1 MYLNPVCFKD
11 GSYPA
16 LQSTPGYGLLI
27 FPDKY
32 IPVFHPSD
40 KRAAGF
46 VTITDDGTSV
56 TSCVWNEEAY
66 QKWCSENPEPD
77 YLAEAKANKEA
88 EISSA
93 CNATIVSGVD
103 VQTTKGTE
111 HFDLT
116 EADQINLTT
125 ALNKVNSGDTACPY
139 HAKGGLCRMFTAN
152 EIRAIAQ
159 AAISHV
165 TYQTTLCN
173 HLLTWARRAETQEE
187 LEGITYT
194 AEGLPEDL
202 AANMVQ
208 VLAEAQNV

>member
-1 MYLNPVCFKD
+1 MKLIKITASEKGAHDNLSTNYLLDEIPD
-11 GSYPA
+11 GWAIIPDDMPIPETFPFVNITVSNGIVIEMTA
-16 LQSTPGYGLLI
+16 GN
-27 FPDKY
+27 FPDLSKKY
-32 IPVFHPSD
+32 L
-40 KRAAGF
+40 
-46 VTITDDGTSV
+46 
-56 TSCVWNEEAY
+56 EEA
-66 QKWCSENPEPD
+66 KS
-77 YLAEAKANKEA
+77 AKEA
-88 EISSA
+88 ELSSA

-125 ALNKVNSGDTACPY
+125 ALNKINSGDTACPY
-139 HAKGGLCRMFTAN
+139 HAKGGLCRMFTAD

-187 LEGITYT
+187 LDGISYT
-194 AEGLPEDL
+194 AEGLPDDL
-202 AANMVQ
+202 AANMTQ
-208 VLAEAQNV
+208 VLTAAASEQEVSA

>member
-1 MYLNPVCFKD
+1 MEHTF
-11 GSYPA
+11 
-16 LQSTPGYGLLI
+16 LI
-27 FPDKY
+27 FKNGEEINSIFSDESFCKSYCDKNGY
-32 IPVFHPSD
+32 TFQKIEDADIESA
-40 KRAAGF
+40 RAA
-46 VTITDDGTSV
+46 
-56 TSCVWNEEAY
+56 
-66 QKWCSENPEPD
+66 
-77 YLAEAKANKEA
+77 KEF
-88 EISSA
+88 ELSSA

-103 VQTTKGTE
+103 VQTTKGME
-111 HFDLT
+111 HFALQET
-116 EADQINLTT
+116 DQINLTT

-139 HAKGGLCRMFTAN
+139 HAKGGLCRMFTAD

-208 VLAEAQNV
+208 VLAAAASEQEVSA